1 MATDTRKR
9 LAAAVTVV
17 GAAVL
22 ALVAAE
28 LGLRAWERAGAGAKA
43 LDYGDVW
50 REGGLGEGGLL
61 KEGLSARVR
70 DGYGGTVRW
79 VNDAAGFRRD
89 DDVSRERAPGGL
101 RVLSLGDSF
110 TAGYRVGQEET
121 FSYLLEEHL
130 EAAGRWTEVEVL
142 ISLIESPPTG
152 LLYLE
157 RHGLG
162 WHPDLVLLGLTLGN
176 DVAQAYLILD
186 PRGELRL
193 AAGGGDGPAIVE
205 NPDADQEA
213 LVADH
218 RGWTLPRRCFDPEA
232 ASPPEPR
239 PAPERGGLRLARLA
253 ASRLAAWRE
262 REAPATVASVWRRYR
277 RPLLFDNHGL
287 GLYLAEPPPRV
298 RRAYDRLFA
307 LLRAYRDLCE
317 AHGVRFAVALFP
329 QRFQV
334 QERDWRATVA
344 AYGLDPGCFDLMA
357 PNRRIAAFCRRAG
370 IPCLDPT
377 EDFARRFEASWE
389 SLYLPRGDMH
399 WNARGHRAFFEATR
413 EQVEELAVAATEA
426 RPTPRPPRPAARP

>member
-1 MATDTRKR
+1 M
-9 LAAAVTVV
+9 
-17 GAAVL
+17 GGG
-22 ALVAAE
+22 E
-28 LGLRAWERAGAGAKA
+28 I

-61 KEGLSARVR
+61 EEGFAGRVR
-70 DGYGGTVRW
+70 GGYGGFVRW
-79 VNDAAGFRRD
+79 TNDAAGFRRD
-89 DDVSRERAPGGL
+89 EEVARERAAGSL
-101 RVLSLGDSF
+101 RILSLGDSF

-130 EAAGRWTEVEVL
+130 DAADRWTEVEVL

-193 AAGGGDGPAIVE
+193 AAPGEGGSAIAE

-218 RGWTLPRRCFDPEA
+218 WSWTLPRRCFDPRA
-232 ASPPEPR
+232 AAPPRAR
-239 PAPERGGLRLARLA
+239 PETEEDGLRLRRLA
-253 ASRLAAWRE
+253 TSRLAARRE
-262 REAPATVASVWRRYR
+262 REAPSAVASLWGRYR

-298 RRAYDRLFA
+298 RGAFERLFA
-307 LLRAYRDLCE
+307 MLRAFRDLCAE
-317 AHGVRFAVALFP
+317 REVGFAVALFP

-334 QERDWRATVA
+334 QERDWQATVA

-377 EDFARRFEASWE
+377 EDLARRFEAAGE

-399 WNARGHRAFFEATR
+399 WNARGHQAFFEATA
-413 EQVEELAVAATEA
+413 EQVEELAVEATEA
-426 RPTPRPPRPAARP
+426 RPTPPLPPPAARP

>member
-1 MATDTRKR
+1 MASDTRKR

-17 GAAVL
+17 GASVL
-22 ALVAAE
+22 ALGAAE
-28 LGLRAWERAGAGAKA
+28 LGLRAWERAGAGADA
-43 LDYGDVW
+43 LDYGDVR

-61 KEGLSARVR
+61 KKGFSGRVR

-79 VNDAAGFRRD
+79 VNDAAGFRREEA
-89 DDVSRERAPGGL
+89 VARERAPGSL

-121 FSYLLEEHL
+121 FSRLFEEHL
-130 EAAGRWTEVEVL
+130 ETTGRWTEVEVL

-162 WHPDLVLLGLTLGN
+162 WRPDLVLLGLTLGN

-193 AAGGGDGPAIVE
+193 AGEHGPAIAE
-205 NPDADQEA
+205 NPAADQDA

-218 RGWTLPRRCFDPEA
+218 WGWTLPRRCFDPRV
-232 ASPPEPR
+232 ASPPEPER
-239 PAPERGGLRLARLA
+239 APERGGLRLARLA

-262 REAPATVASVWRRYR
+262 REAPSTVASVWGRYR

-287 GLYLAEPPPRV
+287 GFFLAEPPPRV
-298 RRAYDRLFA
+298 RRAYARLFA
-307 LLRAYRDLCE
+307 VLRAFRDLCAE
-317 AHGVRFAVALFP
+317 RGVAFAVALFP

-334 QERDWRATVA
+334 QDRDWRATVD
-344 AYGLDPGCFDLMA
+344 AYGLEPGCFDLTA
-357 PNRRIAAFCRRAG
+357 PNRRIAALCRRAG
-370 IPCLDPT
+370 LACLDPT
-377 EDFARRFEASWE
+377 AELFRRFEASGE

-399 WNARGHRAFFEATR
+399 WNRQGHRAFFEATR
-413 EQVEELAVAATEA
+413 EAVEELSAGAAA
-426 RPTPRPPRPAARP
+426 PAD